1 MTFQETTQELREYQD
16 VLQEYGADVV
26 RRLRPG
32 LTREDALH
40 AAEKRGLFLTEDA
53 LALWMWHDGDASAES
68 STNSWCGDAGI
79 VASLSFPS
87 LGDALDIALKNPVL
101 KDESRKAD
109 PESVIDV
116 YSLPVATLWGE
127 PHISLH
133 CTKQNPDALKD
144 APVPGDTLTY
154 YGDGYLTYFGD
165 GYGVDSIHTI
175 PFAQMV
181 RSWTRYV
188 QMGYWKVYPDGQLRE
203 DQYWG
208 LPGHSGEQEVKDLL
222 KKLDG
227 EE

>member
-1 MTFQETTQELREYQD
+1 MTFQETTQALREYED
-16 VLQEYGADVV
+16 VLQEHGADVV
-26 RRLRPG
+26 RRLHPG

-101 KDESRKAD
+101 KDSRKAA
-109 PESVIDV
+109 PGSIIDV
-116 YSLPVATLWGE
+116 YLLPVATLWGE

-133 CTKQNPDALKD
+133 CTKQNPDVMED
-144 APVPGDTLTY
+144 APMPVQDTLAF
-154 YGDGYLTYFGD
+154 YGDAYV
-165 GYGVDSIHTI
+165 VDDSTHTI